1 MHFFANQKGIFSPFM
16 FGLLLAVGVFS
27 VLSQQWAKRDLR
39 TLQESRETRMEAT
52 AQDIARN
59 IEFEILTETASTFS
73 NNLNTNR
80 LLPNAAKAGSNRSQD
95 DIQIISREGEEIFE
109 LETQRFAINL
119 GGDDLSRSA
128 LNQTTTSKN
137 IVNAG
142 ETQGVAVIDT
152 SAIRQR
158 QVETSRTNMKAMAER
173 IFNFYAGNLR
183 FPTVGEYDQ
192 LALVF
197 NATDVWGS
205 PLDYTY
211 ENDDRAS
218 LAFTTPWGFRQSM
231 RLDLKDN

>member
-1 MHFFANQKGIFSPFM
+1 MHLMANQRGIFSPFM

-39 TLQESRETRMEAT
+39 TLEEQRASRMEAT

-73 NNLNTNR
+73 DNLNTNR
-80 LLPNAAKAGSNRSQD
+80 LLPTAAAASINRAQD
-95 DIQIISREGEEIFE
+95 DVQIISREGEQIFE

-119 GGDDLSRSA
+119 GGDALSRSA
-128 LNQTTTSKN
+128 LNQNTTSKN
-137 IVNAG
+137 ITDTEDA
-142 ETQGVAVIDT
+142 QGVAVIDT

-158 QVETSRTNMKAMAER
+158 QVENSRTNMKAMAER

-183 FPTVGEYDQ
+183 FPTSSEYDQ

-211 ENDDRAS
+211 ETDDRAHI
-218 LAFTTPWGFRQSM
+218 AFTTPWGFRQSM